1 MNDLRT
7 QTRDTGWRR
16 RRRTVP
22 TRLVDVTAAALFA
35 LIVTAFA
42 VQSPP
47 RAPDITIDNP
57 TPYDLTIKVSDGAGD
72 GWMGFALVNA
82 QSETVVRA
90 PIDQGS
96 EWLLDFGAGV
106 EYPVDRSDLQD
117 AGWRWR
123 VPDTVAERLASAGV
137 APAPQRNQR

>member
-7 QTRDTGWRR
+7 QTRDTRWRR

-22 TRLVDVTAAALFA
+22 TRLLDVSAAALFA
-35 LIVTAFA
+35 LIVTALA
-42 VQSPP
+42 VQSPS
-47 RAPDITIDNP
+47 RVPDITIDNP
-57 TPYDLTIKVSDGAGD
+57 TPYDLTIKVRNSAGD
-72 GWMGFALVNA
+72 GLMGFALVNA

-90 PIDQGS
+90 PIDQGTV
-96 EWLLDFGAGV
+96 WILDFGAGG
-106 EYPVDRSDLQD
+106 EIPIPRSHLRD

-123 VPDTVAERLASAGV
+123 VPDTVTARLAAAGI

>member
-22 TRLVDVTAAALFA
+22 TRLVDVAAAGLFA
-35 LIVTAFA
+35 LIVTAIS
-42 VQSPP
+42 VQGPT

-57 TPYDLTIKVSDGAGD
+57 TPYDLTVKVSDD
-72 GWMGFALVNA
+72 GGREWMGFALVSA
-82 QSETVVRA
+82 QSTTLVRA

-96 EWLLDFGAGV
+96 IWTLDFGTGV
-106 EYPVDRSDLQD
+106 QYPVGRSEIRD
-117 AGWRWR
+117 AGWRLR
-123 VPDTVAERLASAGV
+123 VPDDVAQRLEAVGV
-137 APAPQRNQR
+137 APSPQRNAR